1 MILQENLHYLYG
13 SPSTVRDG
21 HVARQVMQV
30 IHADYFWGNLLVNK
44 NLEEQGGDKK
54 TTLKM
59 DLRKIVKSEGWNWL
73 RIMPNG
79 MLWYKWCQT

>member
-1 MILQENLHYLYG
+1 
-13 SPSTVRDG
+13 
-21 HVARQVMQV
+21 MQV
-30 IHADYFWGNLLVNK
+30 IHADYFWGNLLVNI

-79 MLWYKWCQT
+79 TLSYKWCQTYKFCYHRLDL